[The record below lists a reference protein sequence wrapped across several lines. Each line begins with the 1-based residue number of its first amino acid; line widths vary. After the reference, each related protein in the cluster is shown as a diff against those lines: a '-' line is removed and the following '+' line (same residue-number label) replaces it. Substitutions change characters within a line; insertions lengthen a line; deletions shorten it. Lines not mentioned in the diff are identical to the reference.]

1 MIEFSRRLII
11 GFAGFTWHIIE
22 RKNKILLIC
31 SPFFCKQCQ
40 TNVRIERT

>member
-31 SPFFCKQCQ
+31 SPLFFCN
-40 TNVRIERT
+40 NVRLTSE

>member
-1 MIEFSRRLII
+1 MIEISRRLIL

-31 SPFFCKQCQ
+31 SLLFFFEN
-40 TNVRIERT
+40 NVRLTSE